1 MRYSPRLHHR
11 RSVRLTTYDY
21 TQAGA
26 YFITI
31 CTHER
36 ECIFNDLRIDN
47 LLRRIWGRTAGRGH
61 YPREGDFVVMPNHI
75 HGIVWIRAKHA
86 TSGATGVGAS
96 RPRIQGDASPADGAS
111 STDVGLPLVDGS
123 PLRSDLAPAPRRAES
138 GSLGALI
145 GSFKTNAAVA
155 INNIRRAPGAPVWQR
170 NYHEHVIRNEDDL
183 RRIREYL
190 LDNPRKWSEDPDN
203 PTNIGRRMP

>member
-1 MRYSPRLHHR
+1 
-11 RSVRLTTYDY
+11 
-21 TQAGA
+21 
-26 YFITI
+26 
-31 CTHER
+31 
-36 ECIFNDLRIDN
+36 
-47 LLRRIWGRTAGRGH
+47 
-61 YPREGDFVVMPNHI
+61 MPNHI
-75 HGIVWIRAKHA
+75 HSIVWIRAKHT

-111 STDVGLPLVDGS
+111 STDEGLQSVDGS
-123 PLRSDLAPAPRRAES
+123 PLRSDSAPAPRSAKS

-170 NYHEHVIRNEDDL
+170 NYYERIIRNEDDL
-183 RRIREYL
+183 RRIREYI

-203 PTNIGRRMP
+203 PMNICRRTP